1 MSIQSWVEELECIVW
16 VGVGWFVVDI
26 VGCNSSLFEGM
37 ECGDYGVGLRWN
49 KLCVVV
55 WSGCVGKFVEL
66 MMMVGPQMWMWMWGE
81 CLDVGVMLFV
91 GLKKLHVDG
100 DHSKIMLEQRA

>member
-1 MSIQSWVEELECIVW
+1 MFGVENEGLSIQSWVEELECIVW

-66 MMMVGPQMWMWMWGE
+66 RMMVGYVV
-81 CLDVGVMLFV
+81 VGVMLFV

-100 DHSKIMLEQRA
+100 DHSKIVSEQRA

>member
-1 MSIQSWVEELECIVW
+1 MFGVENEGLSIQSWVEELECIVW

-66 MMMVGPQMWMWMWGE
+66 RMMVGYVV
-81 CLDVGVMLFV
+81 VGVMLFV
-91 GLKKLHVDG
+91 GLKKLHVGG
-100 DHSKIMLEQRA
+100 DHSKTVLEQRA

>member
-1 MSIQSWVEELECIVW
+1 MFGVENEGLSIQSWVEELECIVW

-66 MMMVGPQMWMWMWGE
+66 RMMVGYVV
-81 CLDVGVMLFV
+81 VGVMLFV

-100 DHSKIMLEQRA
+100 DHSKTVSEQRA